1 MFDSIGER
9 VTGKMEHFQVV
20 SLGDLLDSEVSSMFI
35 ILFKDVHAQNLP
47 MLRFFLTFAA
57 VR

>member
-20 SLGDLLDSEVSSMFI
+20 SLGDLLDSEVSSMFV
-35 ILFKDVHAQNLP
+35 ILNIVIFSL
-47 MLRFFLTFAA
+47 
-57 VR
+57 